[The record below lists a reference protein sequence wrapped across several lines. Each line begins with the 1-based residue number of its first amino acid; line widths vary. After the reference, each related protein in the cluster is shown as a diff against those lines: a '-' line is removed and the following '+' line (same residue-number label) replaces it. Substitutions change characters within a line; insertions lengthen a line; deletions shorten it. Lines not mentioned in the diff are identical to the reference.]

1 MANQL
6 TYEGVQVVVYRPSLD
21 HPGSSALFGVCQLK
35 AAHFYYTCR
44 HDDLL
49 LTPDGSGGAALIKK
63 SDCVDETLVV
73 IHNKPDI
80 ADDRTAQAA
89 LIPFKEL
96 NNRDNYS
103 FGGYIHIR
111 NIRDGQVRVSS
122 HAYGS
127 FFEDN
132 FTAWK
137 LDENGYWKKT
147 VVYTGGGWGVFNLE
161 AGEEW
166 LFFGGTPDHRPGA
179 DDFDCPEFS
188 GNAYFEIGPDT
199 YSKNTNFANAFEDS
213 TRFDGTGL
221 EHLSIEGCKFM
232 QNMFKGCTNFDYDIS
247 GWDTSNVVNMTNMFF
262 DAQAFNQDLT
272 GWCVTNIDSEPDN
285 FSRGSSM
292 PSDGSKDPCWGHC
305 PRGEN
310 GTVDPCP

>member
-6 TYEGVQVVVYRPSLD
+6 TYENVQVVVYRPSLD
-21 HPGSSALFGVCQLK
+21 HPSSSALFGVCQLK

-73 IHNKPDI
+73 IHNKSDI
-80 ADDRTAQAA
+80 ADDSTVQDA
-89 LIPFKEL
+89 LITFKEL
-96 NNRDNYS
+96 NNRDKYS

-111 NIRDGQVRVSS
+111 NIRDGQVKVSS
-122 HAYGS
+122 HEFGS
-127 FFEDN
+127 FFEDS

-137 LDENGYWKKT
+137 LDDSTGYWQKT
-147 VVYTGGGWGVFNLE
+147 DVYDGGGWGVFYLE

-166 LFFGGTPDHRPGA
+166 LFFGGTPDHQRGR

-199 YSKNTNFANAFEDS
+199 YSKDANFGNAFENS
-213 TRFDGTGL
+213 TRFDGTGF
-221 EHLSIEGCKFM
+221 EHLSTEGCKFM
-232 QNMFKGCTNFDYDIS
+232 QNMFTGCTNFNYDIS
-247 GWDTSNVVNMTNMFF
+247 GWDTSNVVDMNNMF
-262 DAQAFNQDLT
+262 DNAKAFNQDLSK
-272 GWCVTNIDSEPDN
+272 WCVTDITSEP
-285 FSRGSSM
+285 SRFAENADAWTK
-292 PSDGSKDPCWGHC
+292 PKPVWGTC
-305 PRGEN
+305 P
-310 GTVDPCP
+310 